1 MREKPFSP
9 KEIEANFNHW
19 LQEAIDVGSLVPS
32 DMGIDTE
39 TAQAINAVAEAFPNT
54 DARLIQNARKEFA
67 KQLDGTHLEERR
79 AMWDDL
85 EARYFS

>member
-1 MREKPFSP
+1 MRENRSLL

-19 LQEAIDVGSLVPS
+19 LVEAIDVGSLVPS

-67 KQLDGTHLEERR
+67 KQPRR
-79 AMWDDL
+79 H
-85 EARYFS
+85 SP